1 MDKLDIS
8 ILYVEDDPLISETT
22 QKVLSRIVNQIFLA
36 FDGLSGLEMY
46 KKHKPD
52 IVLTDLNLPNIDG
65 LTLAKFI
72 IATDKNTPVVIITSH
87 SDVSYLL
94 EAIKTRVHGFIIKPF
109 DLEYIYQLFAKLTR
123 ELQLS
128 RELEKNIKQTQTLL
142 DFQADM
148 IFMTNGE
155 KVIKANKKFLDFTY
169 CYDVNEFNST
179 YQSVS
184 ELFLNYEGYIM
195 DDPEWLALMQDTK
208 QQPRVKMKDIKNDS
222 IKTYLLKYNQIP
234 DENIFIISFIDIT
247 EIEKKT
253 LSLEKDASID
263 VLTGLFNRR
272 RFNEMYKLLV
282 DSARENNEPLSM
294 IVLDVDHFKF
304 VNDTF
309 GHEKGDIVLK
319 EISYILK
326 NSVRS
331 SDIISRWGGEEF
343 VMLLPKTPI
352 QGAVILSEKIRKNI
366 EVYRFS
372 VDRKIT
378 ISLGASSYRLSD
390 KEEELFVRADSAL
403 ILAKNSGR
411 NCVKVSE

>member
-1 MDKLDIS
+1 MEKLDIS

-22 QKVLSRIVNQIFLA
+22 QKVLSRIVNKVFLA
-36 FDGLSGLEMY
+36 FDGLSGLDMY
-46 KKHKPD
+46 KKFKPD

-87 SDVSYLL
+87 SDINYLL

-109 DLEYIYQLFAKLTR
+109 DLEFIYQLFAKLTR

-142 DFQADM
+142 DFQVDM
-148 IFMTNGE
+148 IFMTDGE

-169 CYDVNEFNST
+169 CYDINEFNST

-184 ELFLNYEGYIM
+184 ELFLNYDGYII
-195 DDPEWLALMQDTK
+195 DDLEWLANMQNTK

-222 IKTYLLKYNQIP
+222 IKTYLLKYNRIP

-253 LSLEKDASID
+253 LSLEKDANID

-272 RFNEMYKLLV
+272 RFNEMYKLLLE
-282 DSARENNEPLSM
+282 SAKENNEPLSM
-294 IVLDVDHFKF
+294 IVLDVDHFKS

-343 VMLLPKTPI
+343 VMILPKTPV
-352 QGAVILSEKIRKNI
+352 QGATILADKIRKNI
-366 EVYRFS
+366 EIYRFS
-372 VDRKIT
+372 IDRKLT
-378 ISLGASSYRLSD
+378 ISLGISGYRLSD
-390 KEEELFVRADSAL
+390 AGEELFGRADTAL

-411 NCVKVSE
+411 NCIKVIE